1 MLKQKIQKKVHL
13 KVVMIVRIRQSD
25 ANRYVQEPNR
35 VEQHLIN
42 IIKRYFESDMEMKPD
57 VKEAIINEA
66 VSRTKSDLYAI
77 IKKTAIEVTRTDLK
91 TEIESMIQQ
100 QTTDIVKDIRDEVM
114 QLQSQQITSDKL
126 KIKITEPTTI
136 IDLPS
141 NLTID
146 LDYDYLTCHVN
157 GQKYD
162 DYTTVKNNKGFDVSL
177 NFGEDVLIEDDI
189 VTIECIILNMGE
201 RVDTNE

>member
-1 MLKQKIQKKVHL
+1 
-13 KVVMIVRIRQSD
+13 MIVRIRQSD
-25 ANRYVQEPNR
+25 TNRYIQEPNR
-35 VEQHLIN
+35 VEQHLLN
-42 IIKRYFESDMEMKPD
+42 IIKRYFESDMEMHPD
-57 VKEAIINEA
+57 VREAIINEA
-66 VSRTKSDLYAI
+66 VNRTKSDLYAI

-114 QLQSQQITSDKL
+114 QLQSQQITSDKI

-146 LDYDYLTCHVN
+146 LNYDYLTCHIN

-162 DYTTVKNNKGFDVSL
+162 DYTTIKDDKGYDVSL
-177 NFGEDVLIEDDI
+177 DFGEDILLEDDI

>member
-1 MLKQKIQKKVHL
+1 
-13 KVVMIVRIRQSD
+13 MIVRIRQSD

-114 QLQSQQITSDKL
+114 QLQSQQITSDKI

-146 LDYDYLTCHVN
+146 LNYDYLTCHIN

-162 DYTTVKNNKGFDVSL
+162 DYTTIKDDKGYDVSL
-177 NFGEDVLIEDDI
+177 DFGEDILLEDDI